1 MRKRLGTFEDEWD
14 PEALLVACGFQVLVN
29 AETVVAAGDPL
40 EGEPGDLFLRVAFSE
55 ARAGAPGR
63 DERDMIIEQGWSK
76 FTKLLLCVQQELEIC
91 GNWHWGNQF
100 DVESL
105 SRVLKIGVL
114 VFCDGLRSG
123 GRECL
128 YNIGS
133 QVESFPYW
141 IALWWIE
148 PLHFRLG
155 QVPYDAGLS
164 YTSCWTQHN
173 LPAQFLQEYRR
184 CNRLAN

>member
-114 VFCDGLRSG
+114 VFCDGLQSG

-128 YNIGS
+128 YNIGGS
-133 QVESFPYW
+133 NPCTFGWVKSPTMPGCLTQAAGPSTIFDM
-141 IALWWIE
+141 
-148 PLHFRLG
+148 RL
-155 QVPYDAGLS
+155 DS
-164 YTSCWTQHN
+164 
-173 LPAQFLQEYRR
+173 
-184 CNRLAN
+184 